1 MRADVGRT
9 FDFGWEIPVTDNAA
23 RRAARDF
30 QRANPGTSYTRALR
44 HVTHTQRY
52 PLTATL
58 GVGLDDHPVR
68 LSLESEA
75 HGGAGPHCLITGP
88 SRSDS
93 SAVLAT
99 LAGGLHS
106 GQRRDDLE
114 LVVTAS
120 GDLDIGVVHRFVGAA
135 EFPSFVNDLLR
146 GRVAL
151 LHSVGPGLLGIEDAR
166 AAGHRIPT
174 ILLIIDSPIAP
185 VRTALQ
191 TVLRV
196 GRSNGIHVVLV
207 ADIEPAATVHVDVEP
222 REMLV
227 RAYLRGEIE
236 AMFTS
241 VIFALGD
248 GRATLRTPGITPGF
262 WASLAPADHFR
273 DFLIPVKT

>member
-1 MRADVGRT
+1 MA
-9 FDFGWEIPVTDNAA
+9 F
-23 RRAARDF
+23 
-30 QRANPGTSYTRALR
+30 
-44 HVTHTQRY
+44 
-52 PLTATL
+52 TL
-58 GVGLDDHPVR
+58 VR
-68 LSLESEA
+68 
-75 HGGAGPHCLITGP
+75 
-88 SRSDS
+88 
-93 SAVLAT
+93 
-99 LAGGLHS
+99 
-106 GQRRDDLE
+106 RRDDLE

-196 GRSNGIHVVLV
+196 GRSYGIHVVLV
-207 ADIEPAATVHVDVEP
+207 ADIEPAATVHGDVEP
-222 REMLV
+222 RVLV
-227 RAYLRGEIE
+227 RAYLGGEIE

-262 WASLAPADHFR
+262 WASLAPADHLR
-273 DFLIPVKT
+273 DFLIRVKT